1 MGKHRNLSN
10 EQFRSGSVTTS
21 GRVRMPPPTGGG
33 GGGMLVGGAL
43 LLASSALGSYA
54 LIQSENEKASKP
66 PVSSA
71 SYWDWRD
78 HNNGPV
84 PGK

>member
-1 MGKHRNLSN
+1 
-10 EQFRSGSVTTS
+10 
-21 GRVRMPPPTGGG
+21 MPPPSGG

-54 LIQSENEKASKP
+54 LVRSENEKASKP

-71 SYWDWRD
+71 SYYDWSQD
-78 HNNGPV
+78 NNGPPV